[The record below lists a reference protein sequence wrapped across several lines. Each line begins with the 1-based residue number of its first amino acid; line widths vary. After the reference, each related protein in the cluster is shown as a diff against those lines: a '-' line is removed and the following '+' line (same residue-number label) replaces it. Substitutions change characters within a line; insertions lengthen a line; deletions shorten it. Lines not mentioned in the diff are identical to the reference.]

1 MYPTLKQFV
10 EALKKHHIEVLEGE
24 NLLTGRAVKGIQIV
38 EGLDDKK
45 NIEYGDILLLSGV
58 GLDNIEEN
66 LLSILEEIK
75 NKDAA
80 LVLRIGRYIKIV
92 PEKVR
97 LYCKESRIVLLAID
111 ESVKLQPIIK
121 NVYAMIFAAERNY
134 KSEETMMRNLIDGR
148 YSSLDAE
155 KAYRLGFGENNYFVA
170 AVLIID
176 NFFEV
181 KEKRGVDGFRSI
193 LLKIVYRL
201 SKLLQIKNREMK
213 FSLIENNDIVVFI
226 KNEGEYPEKKFF
238 NTLYRELKLV
248 LQEDGERLMM
258 SMGVSTVFS
267 QLSEC
272 RKCVIE
278 AERSLQILY
287 SCQKKDMVRYYEDLG
302 VYRLLFGM
310 QDQEET
316 RNIMNN
322 IIGRLKEYDF
332 ENHENL
338 TETLRIYL
346 ENDKNIGV
354 SANQMYVHRN
364 TLKYRLNKI
373 EEILQCDLSDVNI
386 SFNLRFAYKIDCFLK
401 SEKNYC
407 D

>member
-24 NLLTGRAVKGIQIV
+24 NLLAGRAVKGIQIV

-97 LYCKESRIVLLAID
+97 LYCKESRIVLLAMD

-401 SEKNYC
+401 SEKNYY